1 MQKYALFMFFIAKC
15 YGFPETAFFF
25 FWKFN
30 FCPFQSSVALEGTV
44 NNSTDIIL
52 KGTWQICQTEEDNE
66 F

>member
-1 MQKYALFMFFIAKC
+1 MFFIAKC
-15 YGFPETAFFF
+15 YGFFL
-25 FWKFN
+25 WV
-30 FCPFQSSVALEGTV
+30 CPFQSGIALEGTV

>member
-25 FWKFN
+25 SES
-30 FCPFQSSVALEGTV
+30 FCPFQSGIALEGTV

-52 KGTWQICQTEEDNE
+52 KGTW
-66 F
+66 